1 MASDYEES
9 DLSDDI
15 PIELPIDGT
24 LDLHTFQPRDVK
36 ELVPDY
42 LAECRERGILAVR
55 IIHGKGTGALRRTVH
70 AILAR
75 LPAVASFRLAM
86 EDAGGWGATLVTL
99 RPRAEEREQHS

>member
-1 MASDYEES
+1 MD
-9 DLSDDI
+9 DDI

-24 LDLHTFQPRDVK
+24 LDLHTFHPRELK

-42 LAECRERGILAVR
+42 LAECRARGILEVR

-70 AILAR
+70 AMLSR
-75 LPAVASFRLAM
+75 LPEVASFGLAM

-99 RPRAEEREQHS
+99 RAPAEEREQHP